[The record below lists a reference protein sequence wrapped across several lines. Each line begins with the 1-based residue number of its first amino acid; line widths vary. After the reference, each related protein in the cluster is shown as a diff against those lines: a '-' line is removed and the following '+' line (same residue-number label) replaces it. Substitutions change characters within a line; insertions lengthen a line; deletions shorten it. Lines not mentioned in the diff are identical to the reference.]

1 MNVFAKQVSK
11 MLSVIHFIIKTKA
24 AKQMC
29 RCFCGKCWELVEYNL
44 HFDVSLLYKYNYGR
58 MNRSMQFQEN

>member
-29 RCFCGKCWELVEYNL
+29 RCFLWGNAGSSLNIICILMCLYCVSTILGK
-44 HFDVSLLYKYNYGR
+44 
-58 MNRSMQFQEN
+58 